1 MSTTLSVTGLFGS
14 VGACARLLK
23 ETSAASTPVMMRS
36 MVFSSRAA
44 ILLLQLHAHDPGL
57 EASDELGQELA
68 RRLVDE
74 LALRIELRCRV
85 ADEHLGTRQHMTP
98 QLAQDAA
105 RVVLPPCAAHRPLR
119 GGEDRDRLVLP
130 GLVGRARGPIDR
142 VLERGAERKVV
153 LRTRDQ
159 HAVRCGDFG
168 TKALGRLWHAGVEH
182 VLVEER

>member
-74 LALRIELRCRV
+74 LALRIELRCRA

-98 QLAQDAA
+98 KLAEDAA
-105 RVVLPPCAAHRPLR
+105 RVVLHPCAAHRPLR
-119 GGEDRDRLVLP
+119 GVEDRNRLVLP
-130 GLVGRARGPIDR
+130 RLVGRPRRPVDR
-142 VLERGAERKVV
+142 VLERGAEREVV
-153 LRTRDQ
+153 LRTCDED
-159 HAVRCGDFG
+159 AVRGCHLAA
-168 TKALGRLWHAGVEH
+168 KALRRLRHASIEH
-182 VLVEER
+182 VLV